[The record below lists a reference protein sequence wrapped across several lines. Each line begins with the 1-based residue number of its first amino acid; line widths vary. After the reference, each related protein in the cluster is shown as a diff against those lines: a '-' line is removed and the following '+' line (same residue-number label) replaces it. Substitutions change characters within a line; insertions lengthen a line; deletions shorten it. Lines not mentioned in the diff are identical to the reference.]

1 MARFWRRVLRHP
13 GMAWGGLLC
22 AGWIGAAGLS
32 LMWTPWPTATLDM
45 AHRLQAPDA
54 AHWLGTDS
62 LGRDIAS
69 QLLTGAQSSLV
80 VGVLAVGIGLVGG
93 TALGLLA
100 AARGGW
106 VDMALMRACDI
117 GFAFPVLL
125 SALLLSAL
133 RGPGLG
139 TSILAIGLFHIP
151 VFARLA
157 RGTGRAV
164 WARNHVLAARTA
176 GLGPLAI
183 TRVHVL
189 PHIAG
194 ALVVQ
199 STIAFAS
206 ALLAEAALSYLG
218 LGTQAPQP
226 SWGRMLA
233 DAQSQLFNAPQLAL
247 WPGAAIMLSVL
258 GLNLLGDGLRDVL
271 DPRWDGGVEL
281 SP

>member
-1 MARFWRRVLRHP
+1 
-13 GMAWGGLLC
+13 
-22 AGWIGAAGLS
+22 
-32 LMWTPWPTATLDM
+32 
-45 AHRLQAPDA
+45 
-54 AHWLGTDS
+54 
-62 LGRDIAS
+62 
-69 QLLTGAQSSLV
+69 
-80 VGVLAVGIGLVGG
+80 
-93 TALGLLA
+93 
-100 AARGGW
+100 
-106 VDMALMRACDI
+106 
-117 GFAFPVLL
+117 
-125 SALLLSAL
+125 
-133 RGPGLG
+133 
-139 TSILAIGLFHIP
+139 
-151 VFARLA
+151 
-157 RGTGRAV
+157 
-164 WARNHVLAARTA
+164 VLAARTA

-258 GLNLLGDGLRDVL
+258 GLNLMGDGLRDVL